1 MTRRR
6 KRGKADRNPAT
17 DASEETPESSGT
29 SPNQDGV
36 PPESSPPMP
45 NESSV
50 VDLAD
55 EAPRG
60 KQILFPQLPSLSRI
74 MSVVMLVFGI
84 LAVGVLFYQLMI
96 GFFVPLFLAA
106 LLVVIFRPVHL
117 WIFRRTGRRRR
128 LSAGLTT
135 ALVLFVVL
143 MPLGMLVSIAT
154 TQFTVLLS
162 QMNGSATVAMDR
174 VRSQLGLDL
183 PHAEH
188 FRELDRIID
197 QLGMNDP
204 AAALDGSA
212 ATQVDL
218 NNKAKQL
225 DQAAAIIEYLQADLP
240 SADAATE
247 AADLATENLNRFA
260 ADLRKADEIQTDETS
275 KSEISPL
282 VRLNATELF
291 EQQAV
296 VTAASIR
303 SWMNRKLGG
312 TLQSQLKLLA
322 NPDETDFARL
332 IRGARESLQPRFVR
346 LTSATGSFLAQ
357 ILFGLVILII
367 AVYFFLI
374 DGPAMITTL
383 MRLSPMDD
391 EYEHQLLMEFDR
403 TSRAVVL
410 ASVLSAVV
418 QGILAT
424 IAFRICGF
432 DQIILLLFLTSLM
445 ALVPFLGAA
454 SVWVPCVLWLG
465 VVEESWITAG
475 LLAFWGAAVVSSIDN
490 VIKVYV
496 LHGRSQLHPLFAL
509 LSVIGGVSVF
519 GPIGIL
525 VGPMVVVFLQTLLE
539 ILNHELKGEEAETMP
554 TETET

>member
-1 MTRRR
+1 MPD
-6 KRGKADRNPAT
+6 GNPVVGRMK
-17 DASEETPESSGT
+17 ET
-29 SPNQDGV
+29 
-36 PPESSPPMP
+36 
-45 NESSV
+45 
-50 VDLAD
+50 
-55 EAPRG
+55 APAAPAG

-74 MSVVMLVFGI
+74 MSVVMLMFGI

-117 WIFRRTGRRRR
+117 WILKRTGGRGR
-128 LSAGLTT
+128 LSAALTT
-135 ALVLFVVL
+135 LLVLLVVL

-162 QMNGSATVAMDR
+162 QMNGSMSVALDR

-188 FRELDRIID
+188 FRQLDR
-197 QLGMNDP
+197 
-204 AAALDGSA
+204 
-212 ATQVDL
+212 TVDL
-218 NNKAKQL
+218 LGVAEPVITTATATGEVRTDLIAKAKQL
-225 DQAAAIIEYLQADLP
+225 DQAASIIVYLQEDLP
-240 SADAATE
+240 SADTAVEE
-247 AADLATENLNRFA
+247 AENAIASIERFA
-260 ADLRKADEIQTDETS
+260 NGLREADQMRRDETES
-275 KSEISPL
+275 GTFNPL
-282 VRLNATELF
+282 TRLNVSEQF
-291 EQQAV
+291 EKEAV
-296 VTAASIR
+296 FTAAAIR
-303 SWMNRKLGG
+303 NWMNRKLGG

-346 LTSATGSFLAQ
+346 LTSATGSIVAQ
-357 ILFGLVILII
+357 TLFGLVILVI

-391 EYEHQLLMEFDR
+391 AYEHQLLMEFDR

-424 IAFRICGF
+424 IGFWIAGF

-454 SVWVPCVLWLG
+454 SVWVPCALWLAI
-465 VVEESWITAG
+465 VEQRMIPAV
-475 LLAFWGAAVVSSIDN
+475 LLAIWGAAVVSSIDN
-490 VIKVYV
+490 VIKVFV

-539 ILNHELKGEEAETMP
+539 ILNHELKSETSASKSKDS
-554 TETET
+554 